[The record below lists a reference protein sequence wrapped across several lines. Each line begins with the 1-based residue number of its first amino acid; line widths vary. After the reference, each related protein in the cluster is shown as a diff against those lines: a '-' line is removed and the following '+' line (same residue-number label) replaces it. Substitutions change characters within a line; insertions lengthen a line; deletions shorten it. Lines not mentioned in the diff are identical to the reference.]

1 VSVRLA
7 PHSKGGKMQV
17 SKDLDTLLKQ
27 PTPQDVIGAIF
38 AYSGLDTFLSD
49 RKQLHRFIREE
60 KKGKGAELLEPFVFS
75 EGVDLYPFSRLL
87 ESVLMQLQLG
97 GWLSAKNPEYDR
109 FGLTDDIRND
119 IQEKISQRF
128 SPEKLSVLQKI
139 GQEFRDFIQK

>member
-1 VSVRLA
+1 MS
-7 PHSKGGKMQV
+7 STT
-17 SKDLDTLLKQ
+17 DLDTLLKRF
-27 PTPQDVIGAIF
+27 TPQDVIGAIF
-38 AYSGLDTFLSD
+38 AYSGLETFPSD
-49 RKQLHRFIREE
+49 REQLHQFIRQE
-60 KKGKGAELLEPFVFS
+60 KTGEGAELLEPFVFS